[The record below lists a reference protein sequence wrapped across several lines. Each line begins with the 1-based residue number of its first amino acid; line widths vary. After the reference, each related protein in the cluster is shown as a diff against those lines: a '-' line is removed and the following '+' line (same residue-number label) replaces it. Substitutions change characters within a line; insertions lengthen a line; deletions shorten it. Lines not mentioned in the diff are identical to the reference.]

1 MMQTRFFSLFDKFG
15 NREVQVIF
23 YDDRVVVDVQGRSA
37 VSLIRLDPIQA
48 KKLAN
53 AILERYEETYE
64 CTKR

>member
-15 NREVQVIF
+15 NREVQVTF